1 MSDLDGRLRSLVD
14 KLTDGG
20 ELTPAW
26 RASFLAVPRHQFM
39 PNTIWLPQ
47 GRSLSPLR
55 RSEDPQGWLDRA
67 YDCDFVVIQVDDGN
81 PEGDRGRAITSSAS
95 HPGVV
100 AVMLAALD
108 ARPGMSVLEI
118 GTGSGYNAAL
128 LAHRL
133 GDDNVFSVDIDPE
146 FVATARRR
154 LASIGRHPH
163 LAVGDGAQGWPA
175 HAPYDRII
183 ATCSVRR
190 IPWSWHEQLTPGG
203 QLLVDFKPHGGGNLV
218 LLERKDD
225 RLEGRF
231 TARYAAFMA
240 MRQPDNPD
248 EKPTTPWQP
257 EFALTR
263 QRTTTTPAEPSGAM
277 QFLRAVMSSTQLRQ
291 GHTFDEQ
298 NRQPTAVRLAAADG
312 SCCEVDLTSGDDGTR
327 TVREGGPT
335 PLWQE
340 IEHAYQQWCDWGQ
353 PGWDRIGITV
363 TPETWAVWLDEPT
376 NILTRPPSPCR
387 AAPASSRSPHRS
399 SRPSS

>member
-1 MSDLDGRLRSLVD
+1 MSDWKSYSMRLADQLRASGDLRNPAWHAAIAETPRHVLVPTVYQPPEELYGA
-14 KLTDGG
+14 LTDTRLNTAEHL
-20 ELTPAW
+20 ELIYSTTT
-26 RASFLAVPRHQFM
+26 LITAVAP
-39 PNTIWLPQ
+39 TK
-47 GRSLSPLR
+47 
-55 RSEDPQGWLDRA
+55 
-67 YDCDFVVIQVDDGN
+67 Y
-81 PEGDRGRAITSSAS
+81 
-95 HPGVV
+95 GVV
-100 AVMLAALD
+100 GLSSSTKPDLMVRMLETLD
-108 ARPGMSVLEI
+108 IHDGQRILEI
-118 GTGSGYNAAL
+118 GTGTGYNAAL

-146 FVATARRR
+146 LVTTARLR

-163 LAVGDGAQGWPA
+163 LTVEDGAEGWRA

-190 IPWSWHEQLTPGG
+190 VPWSWYDQLTPGG

-231 TARYAAFMA
+231 TARYGAFMA
-240 MRQPDNPD
+240 MRRPDDD
-248 EKPTTPWQP
+248 EKRPPTPWQP

-263 QRTTTTPAEPSGAM
+263 QRTTTTPAEPPGAM
-277 QFLRAVMSSTQLRQ
+277 RFLSAVMSSTELRQ
-291 GHTFDEQ
+291 RYTFDQQ

-312 SCCEVDLTSGDDGTR
+312 SCCEVDLTPGGNGTW

-335 PLWQE
+335 PLWRE
-340 IEHAYQQWCDWGQ
+340 IEYSYQQWCDWGR

-363 TPETWAVWLDEPT
+363 TPETWALWLDEPS
-376 NILTRPPSPCR
+376 NVLTRSASPCR
-387 AAPASSRSPHRS
+387 VAPASSRSPRGS

>member
-1 MSDLDGRLRSLVD
+1 MSDWRFYAVRLADQLRASGDLRS
-14 KLTDGG
+14 
-20 ELTPAW
+20 PAW
-26 RASFLAVPRHQFM
+26 HAAIAETPRHVLVPAVYQPPEEFYGAFTDTRL
-39 PNTIWLPQ
+39 NTAEHLELIYSTT
-47 GRSLSPLR
+47 SLLTAVAPTQHGSLVALSSSTKPDLMVR
-55 RSEDPQGWLDRA
+55 MLETLDIR
-67 YDCDFVVIQVDDGN
+67 
-81 PEGDRGRAITSSAS
+81 EGQRI
-95 HPGVV
+95 
-100 AVMLAALD
+100 
-108 ARPGMSVLEI
+108 LEI